1 MQGGGEKKGKKGP
14 FGKNSSNHNNAALRS
29 LAVDTCALRETR
41 RPLPAPPTHTALFFF
56 SSFIDLNSFS
66 ASNTRNRP
74 TFSHPLLCGRL
85 IFGHLRS
92 IGDHFWENKA
102 PFQVGGLATRA
113 HLDHQRRSEQ
123 GGAAPPLVW
132 AQRVG
137 WGGWCGVGFTSSSN
151 GKTHPA
157 APILEGR
164 CGRSCLWMS
173 GPATAGEVRVGN
185 V

>member
-14 FGKNSSNHNNAALRS
+14 FGKNSSNHNNAAHRS

-137 WGGWCGVGFTSSSN
+137 WGVWSWVHQLIKRKNSSCSTNIGGEMRKVLSVDVGPSN
-151 GKTHPA
+151 SWG
-157 APILEGR
+157 
-164 CGRSCLWMS
+164 
-173 GPATAGEVRVGN
+173 GESR
-185 V
+185 

>member
-14 FGKNSSNHNNAALRS
+14 FGKNSSNHNNATHRS
-29 LAVDTCALRETR
+29 LAVRHM
-41 RPLPAPPTHTALFFF
+41 RPPRKSAPPSRPSNTHGLFFF

-92 IGDHFWENKA
+92 IGDHFWENKKA
-102 PFQVGGLATRA
+102 PFQVGGPATRA

-123 GGAAPPLVW
+123 GGAAPLLVW

-137 WGGWCGVGFTSSSN
+137 
-151 GKTHPA
+151 
-157 APILEGR
+157 
-164 CGRSCLWMS
+164 
-173 GPATAGEVRVGN
+173 
-185 V
+185 

>member
-1 MQGGGEKKGKKGP
+1 MPCRGVGRKKERKAHLERIQATTITP
-14 FGKNSSNHNNAALRS
+14 RTEVSPS
-29 LAVDTCALRETR
+29 DTCALRKTR

-123 GGAAPPLVW
+123 GGATPPLVW

-137 WGGWCGVGFTSSSN
+137 WGGVELGSPAHQTEKLILQHQYWKEDAEGLVCGCR
-151 GKTHPA
+151 A
-157 APILEGR
+157 QQQLGR
-164 CGRSCLWMS
+164 
-173 GPATAGEVRVGN
+173 
-185 V
+185 

>member
-137 WGGWCGVGFTSSSN
+137 WGGVELGSPAHQTEKLILQHQYWRGDAEGLVCGCR
-151 GKTHPA
+151 A
-157 APILEGR
+157 QQQLGR
-164 CGRSCLWMS
+164 
-173 GPATAGEVRVGN
+173 
-185 V
+185 

>member
-1 MQGGGEKKGKKGP
+1 MPCRGVGRKKERKAHLERIQATTITPRTEVSPSTHAPSAKLGAP
-14 FGKNSSNHNNAALRS
+14 FLPHQH
-29 LAVDTCALRETR
+29 TR
-41 RPLPAPPTHTALFFF
+41 PFFFF

-137 WGGWCGVGFTSSSN
+137 WGGVELGSPAHQTEKLILQHQYWRGDAEGLVCGCR
-151 GKTHPA
+151 A
-157 APILEGR
+157 QQQLGR
-164 CGRSCLWMS
+164 
-173 GPATAGEVRVGN
+173 
-185 V
+185 

>member
-1 MQGGGEKKGKKGP
+1 MPCRGVGRKKERKAHLERIQATTITPRTEVSPSTHAPSAKLGAP
-14 FGKNSSNHNNAALRS
+14 FLPHRH
-29 LAVDTCALRETR
+29 TR
-41 RPLPAPPTHTALFFF
+41 PFFF

-137 WGGWCGVGFTSSSN
+137 WGVWSWVHQLIKRKNSSCSTNIGRKMRKVLSVDVGPSN
-151 GKTHPA
+151 SWG
-157 APILEGR
+157 
-164 CGRSCLWMS
+164 
-173 GPATAGEVRVGN
+173 GESR
-185 V
+185 

>member
-29 LAVDTCALRETR
+29 LAV
-41 RPLPAPPTHTALFFF
+41 RPMRPPRNSAPPSCPTDTHGPFFF

-137 WGGWCGVGFTSSSN
+137 WGGVELGSPAHQTEKLILQHQYWRGDAEGLVCGCR
-151 GKTHPA
+151 A
-157 APILEGR
+157 QQQLGR
-164 CGRSCLWMS
+164 
-173 GPATAGEVRVGN
+173 
-185 V
+185 